1 MSLSVSSV
9 EMLVDLVEI
18 KMLHMTKDAPHDRR
32 AIAKLSKCRQ
42 ELIAIAREIGGVR
55 LVPVSLSD

>member
-1 MSLSVSSV
+1 MTLSESSV

-18 KMLHMTKDAPHDRR
+18 KMLFMAEDAPHEQRT
-32 AIAKLSKCRQ
+32 IARLSKCRQ

-55 LVPVSLSD
+55 LVPRSLSD

>member
-1 MSLSVSSV
+1 MSLSGSSV

-18 KMLHMTKDAPHDRR
+18 KMLYMTEDAPHDQRT
-32 AIAKLSKCRQ
+32 IAKLNKCRQ

-55 LVPVSLSD
+55 LVPMSLSD

>member
-1 MSLSVSSV
+1 MSLSGSSV

-18 KMLHMTKDAPHDRR
+18 KMGYMAEDGHHDQR
-32 AIAKLSKCRQ
+32 AIAKLGKRRQ

-55 LVPVSLSD
+55 LVPMSLSD

>member
-1 MSLSVSSV
+1 MSLSGSSV

-18 KMLHMTKDAPHDRR
+18 KMLYMTEDAPHDQRT
-32 AIAKLSKCRQ
+32 IAKLSECRQ

-55 LVPVSLSD
+55 LVPMSLSD

>member
-1 MSLSVSSV
+1 MSLSGSSV

-18 KMLHMTKDAPHDRR
+18 KMAYMTEDVPHDQR

-42 ELIAIAREIGGVR
+42 ELIAIAREFGGVR
-55 LVPVSLSD
+55 LVPMSLSD

>member
-1 MSLSVSSV
+1 MSLSGSSV

-18 KMLHMTKDAPHDRR
+18 KMLYMTEDAPHDQRS
-32 AIAKLSKCRQ
+32 IAKPSKCRQ
-42 ELIAIAREIGGVR
+42 ELIAIARKVGGVR